1 MERPVETLA
10 MLLAGFGLGI
20 ATSIPIGPV
29 AGLVVQLAVRHDRR
43 AAFLC
48 GLGCAVVDG
57 AYSLA
62 AALGVAEVLE
72 AYPRIV
78 TWMYLA
84 SGIILTT
91 FAVRT
96 FREARR
102 TALLP
107 ETPAGAAP
115 APPLPPRRRAFFTG
129 VAISATNPVPLIA
142 WIGLSGTVL
151 ATVSRPAVPFFSIG
165 VFLGVVAWFGAVTEL
180 TVRGKGLLSGHL
192 VSVSRAIGALL
203 VVSALLCFWRAAT
216 A

>member
-1 MERPVETLA
+1 
-10 MLLAGFGLGI
+10 MLLAGLGLGV
-20 ATSIPIGPV
+20 ATSIPVGPV

-43 AAFLC
+43 AALLC
-48 GLGCAVVDG
+48 GVGCAAVDG

-78 TWMYLA
+78 TWMYVS
-84 SGIILTT
+84 SGIVLAA
-91 FAVRT
+91 FAAKT

-102 TALLP
+102 TVLLP
-107 ETPAGAAP
+107 PTPEGHAP
-115 APPLPPRRRAFFTG
+115 PPPLPPRRRAFFAG

-151 ATVSRPAVPFFSIG
+151 ATVSRSAVPFFSLG
-165 VFLGVVAWFGAVTEL
+165 VVVGVVAWFGAVTEL

-192 VSVSRAIGALL
+192 GTVSRAIGVLL
-203 VVSALLCFWRAAT
+203 VVSAALCFWRAAT